1 MGATD
6 SDGFKMRLWFGIL
19 SLFFLVSS
27 SNAFFNL
34 LFGFGGRGN
43 RGRRPASSYGA
54 PSRPTYNAAPSYSAP
69 TYNAPTYNAPTYNAP
84 SKPSY
89 NSPSSYYS
97 PSPSSS
103 YDSPTPQRE
112 LPTPPQIS
120 YGGFQSVHAQSS
132 YNAPAPAQSSYN
144 SPASSPVQSSGDS
157 YGSPAAPAQSSYSA
171 PAPAQSSYNSPA
183 SLPVQAS
190 DSYGSP
196 AAPAQSSYSA
206 PVSAAQPNYGK

>member
-1 MGATD
+1 MGASD
-6 SDGFKMRLWFGIL
+6 SDGIKMRLWFWIL

-54 PSRPTYNAAPSYSAP
+54 PSRPSYNAR
-69 TYNAPTYNAPTYNAP
+69 

-89 NSPSSYYS
+89 NSPSSSYGS

-103 YDSPTPQRE
+103 YDSPSPSSSYNSQQSSQSQRE

-120 YGGFQSVHAQSS
+120 YGGF
-132 YNAPAPAQSSYN
+132 
-144 SPASSPVQSSGDS
+144 
-157 YGSPAAPAQSSYSA
+157 
-171 PAPAQSSYNSPA
+171 
-183 SLPVQAS
+183 
-190 DSYGSP
+190 
-196 AAPAQSSYSA
+196 
-206 PVSAAQPNYGK
+206 

>member
-6 SDGFKMRLWFGIL
+6 SDGFKMRLWFWIL

-54 PSRPTYNAAPSYSAP
+54 PARPSYNS
-69 TYNAPTYNAPTYNAP
+69 APTYNAP

-89 NSPSSYYS
+89 NSPSPSYGS

-103 YDSPTPQRE
+103 YDSPSPSSSYGSPSPSSSYDSPSPSSSYDSPSPSSSYDSQQSAQPQRE

-120 YGGFQSVHAQSS
+120 YGGFQA
-132 YNAPAPAQSSYN
+132 
-144 SPASSPVQSSGDS
+144 VQ
-157 YGSPAAPAQSSYSA
+157 
-171 PAPAQSSYNSPA
+171 
-183 SLPVQAS
+183 
-190 DSYGSP
+190 
-196 AAPAQSSYSA
+196 
-206 PVSAAQPNYGK
+206 

>member
-1 MGATD
+1 MGASD
-6 SDGFKMRLWFGIL
+6 SDGFKMRLWFWIL

-54 PSRPTYNAAPSYSAP
+54 PSRPSYNARPSYNS
-69 TYNAPTYNAPTYNAP
+69 APTYNAP

-89 NSPSSYYS
+89 NSPSSSYGS

-103 YDSPTPQRE
+103 YDSPSPSSSYDSPSPSSSYNSQQSSQSQRE

-120 YGGFQSVHAQSS
+120 YGGFQAVQSAPAQSS
-132 YNAPAPAQSSYN
+132 YNSPAPAQSSYN
-144 SPASSPVQSSGDS
+144 SPVSSPAQSSGDS
-157 YGSPAAPAQSSYSA
+157 YGSPAAPAQSSY
-171 PAPAQSSYNSPA
+171 NSPSQA
-183 SLPVQAS
+183 APVQAT
-190 DSYGSP
+190 
-196 AAPAQSSYSA
+196 YSVA
-206 PVSAAQPNYGK
+206 AAQPNYGK

>member
-6 SDGFKMRLWFGIL
+6 SDGFKMKLWFWIL

-43 RGRRPASSYGA
+43 RGRRPSSSYGA
-54 PSRPTYNAAPSYSAP
+54 PSR
-69 TYNAPTYNAPTYNAP
+69 PTYNAP

-89 NSPSSYYS
+89 NSPSPSYGS

-103 YDSPTPQRE
+103 YDSPSPSSSYDSPSPSSSYNSQQSSQSQRE

-120 YGGFQSVHAQSS
+120 YGGFQAVQS
-132 YNAPAPAQSSYN
+132 APAQSSYN
-144 SPASSPVQSSGDS
+144 SP
-157 YGSPAAPAQSSYSA
+157 
-171 PAPAQSSYNSPA
+171 
-183 SLPVQAS
+183 
-190 DSYGSP
+190 
-196 AAPAQSSYSA
+196 
-206 PVSAAQPNYGK
+206 VS